1 MKKDKTAT
9 RQDFFLE
16 PAMSVTVKR
25 TIRRSLF
32 LGHVRQA
39 STEEEARN
47 HLRDISRHY
56 ADANHNCWAYR
67 VGYPS
72 PREYYSDAGEPSG
85 SAGKPIL
92 GAVLRS
98 GLTHV
103 VVVVTR
109 YFGGIKL
116 GIRGL
121 IEAYGDVA
129 AEALSSAGV
138 RERRLSRLFRVT
150 VPYEGYSLLLRRLA
164 AFGIA
169 ESDLSPEFGASVVFD
184 VAVPLSMETEAE
196 ALFDG
201 HAQRG
206 LLFAWE
212 RRSEGI

>member
-1 MKKDKTAT
+1 MKNKTAEQ
-9 RQDFFLE
+9 QDSFLE
-16 PAMSVTVKR
+16 PAMPAKAER

-39 STEEEARN
+39 ATEEEARN
-47 HLRDISRHY
+47 HIRDISRQY

-72 PREYYSDAGEPSG
+72 VREYYSDAGEPSG

-92 GAVLRS
+92 GAILRS

-116 GIRGL
+116 GVRGL
-121 IEAYGDVA
+121 IDAYGGVA
-129 AEALSSAGV
+129 TEALSLAGV

-150 VPYEGYSLLLRRLA
+150 VPYEGYQLLLRRLA
-164 AFGIA
+164 VFGIV
-169 ESDLSPEFGASVVFD
+169 ESDLSPEFGASVIFD
-184 VAVPLSMETEAE
+184 VAVPRSMEEEAE

-201 HAQRG
+201 HVQRG
-206 LLFAWE
+206 LLLAWE
-212 RRSEGI
+212 RRS